1 MNKKAEIEEQ
11 QRQDVEFI
19 GLSKDD
25 KKAIAAYDLSIQK
38 GLAIFKGE
46 PLKPLT
52 KIPKNG
58 IEELMEEFL
67 GDEIKLKKEEFKVG
81 FKEVLAAKSK
91 LDRFIKEQ
99 QVAFN
104 KAVVA
109 QKKEFTKKA
118 NVVLNIIDGI
128 EALRNN
134 YMETLGDAVEQKAE
148 GE

>member
-104 KAVVA
+104 NLEK
-109 QKKEFTKKA
+109 
-118 NVVLNIIDGI
+118 
-128 EALRNN
+128 
-134 YMETLGDAVEQKAE
+134 E
-148 GE
+148 GESFNYKLNMSYAAAGIYLVKMGDRTSKTFKTAKIIVK